1 MAKIIKNDNMTQA
14 EIQQSID
21 SYLKQN
27 EDFTSLQGL
36 KTTDI
41 VTELLAGFGSYI
53 SYNNQTLREETYA
66 ETVKSKSSIAMMAIE
81 DLLFT
86 VSAYVSSLKGG
97 FTN

>member
-36 KTTDI
+36 KQLI
-41 VTELLAGFGSYI
+41 LLLNF
-53 SYNNQTLREETYA
+53 
-66 ETVKSKSSIAMMAIE
+66 
-81 DLLFT
+81 
-86 VSAYVSSLKGG
+86 
-97 FTN
+97 